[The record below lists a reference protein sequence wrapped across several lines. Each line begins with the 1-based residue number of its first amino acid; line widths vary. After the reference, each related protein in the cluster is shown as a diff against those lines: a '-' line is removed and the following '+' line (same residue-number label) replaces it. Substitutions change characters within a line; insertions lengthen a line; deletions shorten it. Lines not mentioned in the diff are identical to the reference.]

1 MKKLFFSAVLL
12 MSSIGTSY
20 AGAGR
25 DLPNI
30 AGLVEREG
38 SAVVNISTSQTV
50 VNSGGIP
57 GLAEDDPQNEILRR
71 LYPRQFQPREY
82 QATSLGSGFIIS
94 NDGYILTN
102 THVVGNA
109 DQITVKLTDKRE
121 FKAKVIGI
129 DERTDVALIKIE
141 AKNLPVVKTGNV
153 EKMRVGEW
161 VVAIGS
167 PLGLENTVTAG
178 IVSAKG
184 RSLPSENYVPFI
196 QTDAA
201 VNPGNS
207 GGPLFNLDGEVIGIN
222 SQIISKTGGFMGISL
237 AIPIDVALDVSKQLR
252 EHGRVVRGRLGV
264 NIQELTKD
272 LAESFGLTRSEGALI
287 SSVEKDGPA
296 DKAGLKPSDIVLK
309 YENHAIETSVD
320 LVRNVASTKPG
331 TKVTLQVWRN
341 KANKNIEVTVGE
353 TPEQI
358 ANARLGRSKAGGNVG
373 SVGLVV
379 AELSPAQ
386 KKQLGIEYGLLV
398 QAVHGQAAKS
408 GIAQGD
414 VIIGLG
420 SDNLTSYPQLAK
432 ALEEAKPGT
441 ILNLRVRRANNDM
454 FIPLKVGKN
463 TDE

>member
-1 MKKLFFSAVLL
+1 MKKLFLSAVLL
-12 MSSIGTSY
+12 MSSVTASH
-20 AGAGR
+20 AAR
-25 DLPNI
+25 DLPDI
-30 AGLVEREG
+30 ASLVQREG
-38 SAVVNISTSQTV
+38 PAVVNISTSQTV
-50 VNSGGIP
+50 VNSGGVP
-57 GLAEDDPQNEILRR
+57 GLAEDDPFNEMLRR
-71 LYPRQFQPREY
+71 FNPRQFQPREY
-82 QATSLGSGFIIS
+82 QANSLGSGFIIS

-121 FKAKVIGI
+121 FKARVIGT
-129 DERTDVALIKIE
+129 DERTDVALIKID
-141 AKNLPVVKTGNV
+141 AKNLPTVKTGNV

-237 AIPIDVALDVSKQLR
+237 AIPIDVALDVSRQLK

-264 NIQELTKD
+264 NIQELSKD
-272 LAESFGLTRSEGALI
+272 LAESFGLSKPEGALI

-296 DKAGLKPSDIVLK
+296 DKAGLKPSDIVIK
-309 YENHAIETSVD
+309 YDNIAIATSVD
-320 LVRNVASTKPG
+320 LVRNVGATKPG
-331 TKVTLQVWRN
+331 TKVALQVWRN
-341 KANKNIEVTVGE
+341 KATKTIDVTVGE

-358 ANARLGRSKAGGNVG
+358 ANARPGRSKAGGNVG
-373 SVGLVV
+373 NVGLVV
-379 AELSPAQ
+379 AELNPVQ
-386 KKQLGIEYGLLV
+386 KKQLGVEYGLLV

-420 SDNLTSYPQLAK
+420 GENLTSYPQLAK
-432 ALEEAKPGT
+432 ALEEAKPGS
-441 ILNLRVRRANNDM
+441 ILNLRVRRGNSDM

-463 TDE
+463 NDD

>member
-1 MKKLFFSAVLL
+1 MKKLLFSALL
-12 MSSIGTSY
+12 LVSSVTVSQ
-20 AGAGR
+20 AAR
-25 DLPNI
+25 ELPDI
-30 AGLVEREG
+30 ASLVQREG
-38 SAVVNISTSQTV
+38 PAVVNISTSQTV
-50 VNSGGIP
+50 VNSGGVP
-57 GLAEDDPQNEILRR
+57 GLAEDDPFNEMLRR
-71 LYPRQFQPREY
+71 FNPRQFQPREY

-109 DQITVKLTDKRE
+109 DQITVKLTNKRE
-121 FKAKVIGI
+121 FKARVIGT

-141 AKNLPVVKTGNV
+141 AKGLPTVKTGNV

-237 AIPIDVALDVSKQLR
+237 AIPIDVALDISRQLR

-272 LAESFGLTRSEGALI
+272 LAESFGLTKAEGALI
-287 SSVEKDGPA
+287 SAVEKDGPA
-296 DKAGLKPSDIVLK
+296 DKAGLKPSDIVVK
-309 YENHAIETSVD
+309 YGNTPITSSVD
-320 LVRNVASTKPG
+320 LVRNVGASKPG
-331 TKVTLQVWRN
+331 TKVALQVWRN
-341 KANKNIEVTVGE
+341 KSMKTIEATVGE

-358 ANARLGRSKAGGNVG
+358 ANARPGRSKAGGNVG
-373 SVGLVV
+373 NVGLVV
-379 AELSPAQ
+379 AELNPAQ

-398 QAVHGQAAKS
+398 QAVHGPAAKS
-408 GIAQGD
+408 GISQGD
-414 VIIGLG
+414 IIIGLG
-420 SDNLTSYPQLAK
+420 SENLTSYPQLAK
-432 ALEEAKPGT
+432 ALEEAKPGS
-441 ILNLRVRRANNDM
+441 ILNLRVRRGNNDM

-463 TDE
+463 NDD